1 MDASKIADAVRKSEE
16 RKLNLGNHKFNPKY
30 NKCFSNNKMA
40 EPIDILKFTETLNK
54 DAVDYLCNFTDKQL
68 KELIYDGG
76 EIYDENGDKYNVKT
90 YIKSVISYLKDVKK
104 NNYTI
109 RKRYKYSQTLIKHK
123 EGRLFVKNFGVQ
135 SLQFRLRGFL
145 LNGLWHDYDM
155 KNAHPTLLL
164 KMVQKENNDL
174 ETMFLENYIKNRK
187 KVLDKHQLDKLDIL
201 KSINSDKFIR
211 TKNEFLKGFDKEMKV
226 IQEFFYNKYKSKY
239 ETTNKDNPKGSLLNI
254 LLCIQENNV
263 LRKVINYC
271 HNNEI
276 DICCPMFDGLLI
288 NKPGLID
295 TFNNITKDDGI
306 IWDIKKHDTSIEIDE
321 EELENPYLYKNVKE
335 EFEKEH
341 FMTLNPLIYWKEIDD
356 PISNMPKVI
365 AYNKSDFKSL
375 TATYEYEGAKGL
387 TNFFNKWETDKSRRS
402 YTSIDFCP
410 PPLVCP
416 PNVYNLYK
424 GMKYESW
431 KGVEYD
437 DNTDISMYYNH
448 LKLLSNYDD
457 KVYNFILDFM
467 AHLIKKPGLNPQ
479 VSMLFKSIEGI
490 GKNMFFDN
498 FMTECLGLDYYKP
511 DAILDDLIGTFVD
524 NSQTF
529 MTILNELNGSDGFKS
544 GNEDKLKKVITAP
557 YQIRHDKGLKKIE
570 NIRNCMRII
579 IFTNNKIPL
588 KISKTDRRFGI
599 FECSDNIPPSEY
611 FCNLNKCMKDKSK
624 LLKFIDELKKRDV
637 PDIFTSK
644 DIPCT
649 EYKEE
654 LSSVSIPLIAKFLQ
668 FYLECSVD
676 EDIQITSTD
685 FYKNF
690 KRHITKYERDM
701 DFTMTKFG
709 RDIKEY
715 NGIEK
720 KRSRNGMYYIIRVKE
735 VINYLKEKN
744 YFDEVPFQ
752 DIDDETFTENL

>member
-1 MDASKIADAVRKSEE
+1 MSEKNIIDNNNMNESKHF
-16 RKLNLGNHKFNPKY
+16 LKY
-30 NKCFSNNKMA
+30 
-40 EPIDILKFTETLNK
+40 TEILNK
-54 DAVDYLCNFTDKQL
+54 DAVDYLCCFTDKQL
-68 KELIYDGG
+68 KDLVYDGC
-76 EIYDENGDKYNVKT
+76 EIFDENGNKYNVKH
-90 YIKSVISYLKDVKK
+90 YIKSVISYLQDVKN

-109 RKRYKYSQTLIKHK
+109 TKRYKYSQSLLKYK
-123 EGRLFVKNFGVQ
+123 EGRLFVKNFGIQ
-135 SLQFRLRGFL
+135 SLQYRLRGFL
-145 LNGLWHDYDM
+145 LNGLWFDYDM

-164 KMVQKENNDL
+164 KMVQDDDNDL
-174 ETMFLENYIKNRK
+174 ETMYLENYIKNRS
-187 KVLDKHQLDKLDIL
+187 KVLQKYQLDKIDLL
-201 KSINSDKFIR
+201 KSINCDKFIR
-211 TKNEFLKGFDKEMKV
+211 TKNEFLKGFDKEMKE
-226 IQEFFYNKYKSKY
+226 IQDYYYNKCKSKY
-239 ETTNKDNPKGSLLNI
+239 ESSEKDNPKGSILNK
-254 LLCIQENNV
+254 LLCIRENNV
-263 LRKVINYC
+263 LHKVICYC
-271 HNNEI
+271 NNNDI
-276 DICCPMFDGLLI
+276 DICAPMFDGLLI
-288 NKPGLID
+288 NKPDLVD

-306 IWDIKKHDTSIEIDE
+306 VWDIKKHDTSIEIDNQ
-321 EELENPYLYKNVKE
+321 ELENPYLYKNVKE

-341 FMTLNPLIYWKEIDD
+341 FMTLNPVIYWKEIDD
-356 PISNMPKVI
+356 PISKIPKVI
-365 AYNKSDFKSL
+365 SYNKSDFKSL

-431 KGVEYD
+431 NVDYNDE
-437 DNTDISMYYNH
+437 TDISMYHNH

-457 KVYNFILDFM
+457 NVYNFILDFLS
-467 AHLIKKPGLNPQ
+467 HLILKPGINPQ

-490 GKNMFFDN
+490 GKNIFFDN
-498 FMTECLGLDYYKP
+498 FMSECLGLDYYKP

-544 GNEDKLKKVITAP
+544 GNEDKLKKIITAP

-588 KISKTDRRFGI
+588 KVSKTDRRFGI
-599 FECSDNIPPSEY
+599 FECSDKIPSSEY
-611 FCNLNKCMKDKSK
+611 FTNLYKCMKDKSK
-624 LLKFIDELKKRDV
+624 LLKFIDQLKKRDV

-654 LSSVSIPLIAKFLQ
+654 LSSVSIPLIARYLQ
-668 FYLECSVD
+668 FDLEFKDNV
-676 EDIQITSTD
+676 ELQITGTD

-690 KRHITKYERDM
+690 KRHITKYERDI

-720 KRSRNGMYYIIRVKE
+720 KRSRNGVFYIIKVKE
-735 VINYLKEKN
+735 VIDYLKEKN

-752 DIDDETFTENL
+752 DIDEENFAINI

>member
-1 MDASKIADAVRKSEE
+1 MSEKNIIIDNNNIMNESKHF
-16 RKLNLGNHKFNPKY
+16 LKY
-30 NKCFSNNKMA
+30 
-40 EPIDILKFTETLNK
+40 TEILNK
-54 DAVDYLCNFTDKQL
+54 DAVDYLCCFTDKQL
-68 KELIYDGG
+68 KDLVYDGC
-76 EIYDENGDKYNVKT
+76 EIFDENGNKYNVKY
-90 YIKSVISYLKDVKK
+90 YIKSVISYLQDVKN

-109 RKRYKYSQTLIKHK
+109 TKRYKYSQSLLKHK
-123 EGRLFVKNFGVQ
+123 EGRLFVKNFGIQ
-135 SLQFRLRGFL
+135 SLQYRLRGFL
-145 LNGLWHDYDM
+145 LNGLWFDYDM

-164 KMVQKENNDL
+164 KMVQDDDNEL
-174 ETMFLENYIKNRK
+174 ETMYLENYIKNRS
-187 KVLDKHQLDKLDIL
+187 KVLQKYQLDKIDLL

-211 TKNEFLKGFDKEMKV
+211 TKNEFLKGFDKEMKE
-226 IQEFFYNKYKSKY
+226 IQDYYYNKCKSKY
-239 ETTNKDNPKGSLLNI
+239 ESSEKDNPKGSILNK
-254 LLCIQENNV
+254 LLCIRENDV
-263 LRKVINYC
+263 LHKVISYC
-271 HNNEI
+271 NNNDI
-276 DICCPMFDGLLI
+276 DICAPMFDGLLI
-288 NKPGLID
+288 NKPDLVD

-306 IWDIKKHDTSIEIDE
+306 VWDIKKHDTSIEIDN

-335 EFEKEH
+335 EFEKQY
-341 FMTLNPLIYWKEIDD
+341 FMTLNPVIYWKEMVD
-356 PISNMPKVI
+356 PISKMPKVI
-365 AYNKSDFKSL
+365 SYNKSDFKSL

-431 KGVEYD
+431 NVDYNDE
-437 DNTDISMYYNH
+437 TDISMFHNH

-457 KVYNFILDFM
+457 NVYNFILDFL
-467 AHLIKKPGLNPQ
+467 AHLILKPGINPQ

-490 GKNMFFDN
+490 GKNIFFDN
-498 FMTECLGLDYYKP
+498 FMSECLGLDYYKP

-529 MTILNELNGSDGFKS
+529 MTILNELNGCDGFKT

-588 KISKTDRRFGI
+588 RVSKTDRRFGI
-599 FECSDNIPPSEY
+599 FECSDNIPSTEY
-611 FCNLNKCMKDKSK
+611 FIDLYKCMKDKSK

-644 DIPCT
+644 DIPIT
-649 EYKEE
+649 KYKEE
-654 LSSVSIPLIAKFLQ
+654 LSSVSIPLLARFLQ
-668 FYLECSVD
+668 FNLENYTDNEIKIS
-676 EDIQITSTD
+676 STD

-690 KRHITKYERDM
+690 KRYITKYEKDI
-701 DFTMTKFG
+701 DYTMTKFG
-709 RDIKEY
+709 RDIKGY

-720 KRSRNGMYYIIRVKE
+720 KRSSGGVYYIISIPK
-735 VINYLKEKN
+735 VIQFLKDKN
-744 YFDEVPFQ
+744 YFDEVEFEDVNFEELTQ
-752 DIDDETFTENL
+752 IL